1 MISGQAHALER
12 RPAGELTV
20 ICGFASEDGYPTWE
34 SREKNTQLMD
44 AHKRLSSHHRHNHD
58 ELTIYPINSSSASI
72 DIVDGGASKTF
83 NNHNVKFDFEL
94 QSRLREL
101 GS

>member
-1 MISGQAHALER
+1 MATKTA
-12 RPAGELTV
+12 
-20 ICGFASEDGYPTWE
+20 WE
-34 SREKNTQLMD
+34 GREKSTQLVD
-44 AHKRLSSHHRHNHD
+44 AHKRLFSHYRHNHD
-58 ELTIYPINSSSASI
+58 ELTIYAINSSSAGI

-83 NNHNVKFDFEL
+83 NNHNVKFDSEL

>member
-1 MISGQAHALER
+1 MQFKEKIGGQRKDRLLHVN
-12 RPAGELTV
+12 T
-20 ICGFASEDGYPTWE
+20 ASEDGYPTWGG
-34 SREKNTQLMD
+34 REKSAQLMD

-94 QSRLREL
+94 QSRLRKL
-101 GS
+101 SS

>member
-1 MISGQAHALER
+1 MDNEKIGYYM
-12 RPAGELTV
+12 LTQRQKMA
-20 ICGFASEDGYPTWE
+20 IQLGGG
-34 SREKNTQLMD
+34 REKSAQLMD

-58 ELTIYPINSSSASI
+58 ELTIYAINSSSAGI